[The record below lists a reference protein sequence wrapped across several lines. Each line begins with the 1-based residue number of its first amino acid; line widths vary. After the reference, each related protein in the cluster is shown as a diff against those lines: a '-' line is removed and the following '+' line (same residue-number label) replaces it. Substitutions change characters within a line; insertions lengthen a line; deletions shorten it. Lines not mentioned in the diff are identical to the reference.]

1 MEEIGDLIGKGFG
14 AWKGNLNLCIPFL
27 LSTFFSLLA
36 LVPFLLA
43 LLSSLPQEN
52 LESLT
57 PQEWMPIME
66 HALPSLIPPLLGSLA
81 LLTLFSSFFS
91 AGAIGMA
98 RQALEEGRS
107 STGEIWSSGRRNLV
121 NLFLNTLLIDL
132 TFSAGLL
139 FLLPWALLSAMGSS
153 DTLAMALLLAGVLL
167 LILYAFFVSLLFAL
181 SPYALVVDG
190 LGPIRAIRAS
200 ITFFR
205 YNKFDVFL
213 LWLIVL
219 ALALGLQLLG
229 GWGSAASAKGL
240 QPLAAAAGA
249 LNLLVISPLSAL
261 WWTRLYMSRTFK
273 LKDEVKSPW

>member
-153 DTLAMALLLAGVLL
+153 DTLAIALLLAGVLRIQQVRCL
-167 LILYAFFVSLLFAL
+167 PSMADSPGPGIGAAVAGRLGLCSFSQGLAAISCRSRGFESLGDL
-181 SPYALVVDG
+181 SPLRPLVDKALHEPD
-190 LGPIRAIRAS
+190 
-200 ITFFR
+200 
-205 YNKFDVFL
+205 
-213 LWLIVL
+213 
-219 ALALGLQLLG
+219 LQAEG
-229 GWGSAASAKGL
+229 
-240 QPLAAAAGA
+240 
-249 LNLLVISPLSAL
+249 
-261 WWTRLYMSRTFK
+261 
-273 LKDEVKSPW
+273 